1 MNMSY
6 ENPAGTMEKTTGF
19 LMFRT
24 ARGMKKMLDTRL
36 SEFNVTSSQATVLNT
51 LSSQDGQSLS
61 DIGKSIHLDKPA
73 ITGLAD
79 RMEKDGL
86 VERRRTSS
94 DRRIIQLFFTEKGKK
109 LYRRI
114 EKVIVD
120 VDNELVETLTEEEI
134 ESLHSMLQR
143 IWNKS
148 NGQP

>member
-1 MNMSY
+1 MSY

-24 ARGMKKMLDTRL
+24 ARGMKKMLDARL
-36 SEFNVTSSQATVLNT
+36 SGFNVTSSQATVLNA
-51 LSSQDGQSLS
+51 LSLQDGQSLS

-94 DRRIIQLFFTEKGKK
+94 DRRIIQLLF
-109 LYRRI
+109 Y
-114 EKVIVD
+114 
-120 VDNELVETLTEEEI
+120 
-134 ESLHSMLQR
+134 
-143 IWNKS
+143 
-148 NGQP
+148 

>member
-1 MNMSY
+1 MSY
-6 ENPAGTMEKTTGF
+6 DNPAGTMEKTTGF

-24 ARGMKKMLDTRL
+24 ARGMKKLLDTRL
-36 SEFNVTSSQATVLNT
+36 SEFNITSSQATVLNT
-51 LSSQDGQSLS
+51 LSYQDGQSLS

-109 LYRRI
+109 LFHQI

-120 VDNELVETLTEEEI
+120 VDNELVEALREKEI

>member
-51 LSSQDGQSLS
+51 LSYQDGQSLS

-143 IWNKS
+143 IWNIS

>member
-1 MNMSY
+1 MSY

-51 LSSQDGQSLS
+51 LSYQDGQSLS

-143 IWNKS
+143 IWNIS